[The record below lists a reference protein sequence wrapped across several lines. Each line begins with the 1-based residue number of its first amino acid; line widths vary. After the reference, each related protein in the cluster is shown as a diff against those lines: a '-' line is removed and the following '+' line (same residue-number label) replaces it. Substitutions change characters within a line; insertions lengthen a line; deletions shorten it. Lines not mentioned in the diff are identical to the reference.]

1 MVKNNYDFIS
11 KINNPSGKKLL
22 FVYGIKQLKIPT
34 SFSHQVV
41 ISRVTPLSTYTV

>member
-22 FVYGIKQLKIPT
+22 YVYGIKLLKYPNMFQP
-34 SFSHQVV
+34 SSGHPQG
-41 ISRVTPLSTYTV
+41 